1 MIPGLGSDF
10 LPKGS
15 EEASMQKLKMMM
27 VMMDSM
33 ADQELDHPK
42 VTDLFTKQPTRVNR
56 IARGAGVTAN
66 EVKELLA
73 QYKKFAD
80 MVKKMGS
87 IKGLFKEQPG
97 KNINPMQMSKLNQ
110 QLTKMIDPR
119 ILNQMGGQGGLQSM
133 LQQLQGASGM
143 GMGMGL
149 GGSGS
154 KGRRR

>member
-10 LPKGS
+10 LSKGN
-15 EEASMQKLKMMM
+15 EEASMHKLKMMM
-27 VMMDSM
+27 VIMDSM

-42 VTDLFTKQPTRVNR
+42 VSDLFSKQPTRVSR
-56 IARGAGVTAN
+56 IARGAGVTIN
-66 EVKELLA
+66 EVKEMLT

-80 MVKKMGS
+80 VLKKVGS

-97 KNINPMQMSKLNQ
+97 KNINPASMGKLNQ

-119 ILNQMGGQGGLQSM
+119 ILQQMGGQGGLQNM

-143 GMGMGL
+143 GTGAGATRV
-149 GGSGS
+149 
-154 KGRRR
+154 RRR